1 MKITHE
7 FAVTR
12 PVEAVWGFF
21 QDVPAVAQ
29 CLPGAELTADKGNNT
44 YGGKVSVKLG
54 PLTAVF
60 EGDAVVTSNSQAHTA
75 VIDGTGVDRRG
86 GSRGHVKVSYALVD
100 LDGSTK
106 VDIDADVQLSGAAAQ
121 FGRTGLINEM
131 TTRLID
137 DFVACLEAK
146 LAAPTLDEAM
156 AISNPTHVRG
166 LSFFWASLQAWLR
179 RLFRG
184 RAP

>member
-86 GSRGHVKVSYALVD
+86 GSRGGHTVEQGGRAQGCPQRD
-100 LDGSTK
+100 R
-106 VDIDADVQLSGAAAQ
+106 AAA
-121 FGRTGLINEM
+121 
-131 TTRLID
+131 
-137 DFVACLEAK
+137 VA
-146 LAAPTLDEAM
+146 
-156 AISNPTHVRG
+156 
-166 LSFFWASLQAWLR
+166 R
-179 RLFRG
+179 RR
-184 RAP
+184 RRR